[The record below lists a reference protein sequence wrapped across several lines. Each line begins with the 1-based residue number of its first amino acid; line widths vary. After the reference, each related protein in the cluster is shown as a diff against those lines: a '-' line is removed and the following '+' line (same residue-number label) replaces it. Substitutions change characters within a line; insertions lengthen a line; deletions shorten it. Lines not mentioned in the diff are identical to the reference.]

1 MLPINRAISNLAHS
15 RLGIKFYLS
24 FTSNAVVVTFESYLI
39 DLLRDRKEYST
50 STSNKKEEEKKNR
63 RKKKKKK
70 KKKQKKNMPT
80 SIRIPGSYV
89 W

>member
-24 FTSNAVVVTFESYLI
+24 FTSNPVAVTFGSDLI
-39 DLLRDRKEYST
+39 DLLRDRKEDST
-50 STSNKKEEEKKNR
+50 STSNKKGEEKEEEK
-63 RKKKKKK
+63 RKR
-70 KKKQKKNMPT
+70 KKNMPT